1 MQLRDE
7 QERRQAEA
15 AAALDEKAKK
25 RAARLEVHSTT
36 RFHSCCNIARCD
48 SHCT

>member
-1 MQLRDE
+1 VSQLRDE

-25 RAARLEVHSTT
+25 RAARLEVTFIT
-36 RFHSCCNIARCD
+36 YI
-48 SHCT
+48 

>member
-1 MQLRDE
+1 MRCPCSLTDCTTHTLLQLRDE

-25 RAARLEVHSTT
+25 RAARLEV
-36 RFHSCCNIARCD
+36 
-48 SHCT
+48 